1 MKEIKTGD
9 DSTVFQKDG
18 ITLTAYHKKIT
29 DGVTECRT
37 VIENKSGKE
46 TYIELLSSFAIK
58 KIKADKIHRATSFWS
73 AEGKLLSQDLNDLNF
88 ERSWANHGFRIE
100 KFGQMEHLKLQC
112 STRIM

>member
-1 MKEIKTGD
+1 MEFYVEWRRRGDKYNNGYGNGHTLSLSESVQKMKEIKTGD
-9 DSTVFQKDG
+9 DSTVFQNDG

-58 KIKADKIHRATSFWS
+58 KIKITFYYSR
-73 AEGKLLSQDLNDLNF
+73 N
-88 ERSWANHGFRIE
+88 
-100 KFGQMEHLKLQC
+100 
-112 STRIM
+112 